1 MDLLTLEGVPPPS
14 VTRPTRAEA
23 VMASVIAHLLVFLLL
38 VYSPDQLPERIRRL
52 LGLEAS
58 PTTAQSSPA
67 PDARAAAEAEKAER
81 ERRAQEKRI
90 PLQFAYVRVPD
101 DRSSAKNPEAHLLS
115 DKDRR
120 ARQEVPTPPDASR
133 FTRDPHA
140 EGNSRDRIRIDPSRP
155 EGPDA
160 LDPVPPPAG
169 ARRASGGSG
178 SAASRSPGP
187 VQRPPAA
194 EPGATQGAGPGE
206 RLAERPREEPPGQ
219 AGGSAALPGDG
230 GEEGPSREETEGPPG
245 EPSRQAQQDPK
256 AGTEYK
262 FSFSNPGWLRG
273 QAYGTLSFDTQGF
286 PWGEYARQLYVIIR
300 NNWLARIPLA
310 AREGI
315 AGYTCQHFVIA
326 RGGEISDIEIVR
338 SSSIPPFNKAAGDA
352 LRASSPLPP
361 LPEEFPDPREGVTF
375 CFFYNMYPG
384 EAD

>member
-1 MDLLTLEGVPPPS
+1 VATS
-14 VTRPTRAEA
+14 
-23 VMASVIAHLLVFLLL
+23 
-38 VYSPDQLPERIRRL
+38 
-52 LGLEAS
+52 
-58 PTTAQSSPA
+58 AQSTLSA
-67 PDARAAAEAEKAER
+67 EARAAAEAETAEK
-81 ERRAQEKRI
+81 ERRARESRV
-90 PLQFAYVRVPD
+90 PLKFAYVRVPD
-101 DRSSAKNPEAHLLS
+101 DLTSEKNPQAPLLS
-115 DKDRR
+115 DKDRH

-155 EGPDA
+155 EGPDS
-160 LDPVPPPAG
+160 LQPVPPPAG
-169 ARRASGGSG
+169 TRRAGRDSG
-178 SAASRSPGP
+178 SAASKSGGPG
-187 VQRPPAA
+187 QKPPAPQPPPA
-194 EPGATQGAGPGE
+194 QGTGPGE
-206 RLAERPREEPPGQ
+206 RLAERTHDEPPDQ

-230 GEEGPSREETEGPPG
+230 GQEGQSQEETEGPQG
-245 EPSRQAQQDPK
+245 QASRQPQQDQK
-256 AGTEYK
+256 GGTEYK
-262 FSFSNPGWLRG
+262 FSFSNPAWLRG
-273 QAYGTLSFDTQGF
+273 QAHGTLSFDTQGF

-361 LPEEFPDPREGVTF
+361 LPEEFPEPREGVTF

>member
-1 MDLLTLEGVPPPS
+1 MELLTLEGVPPPS
-14 VTRPTRAEA
+14 VARPTVAEA
-23 VMASVIAHLLVFLLL
+23 VMASAIAHLLLFLLL
-38 VYSPDQLPERIRRL
+38 IYSPDRLPDRIRQL
-52 LGLEAS
+52 LGLAPRAPS
-58 PTTAQSSPA
+58 AQSA
-67 PDARAAAEAEKAER
+67 LAADARAAAEAEKAER
-81 ERRAQEKRI
+81 ERRAKETRI
-90 PLQFAYVRVPD
+90 PLKFAYVRVPD
-101 DRSSAKNPEAHLLS
+101 DRSSEKNPEAPLLS

-120 ARQEVPTPPDASR
+120 ARQETPTPSDASR

-169 ARRASGGSG
+169 SRRASGKSG
-178 SAASRSPGP
+178 SVVSRAPGP
-187 VQRPPAA
+187 GQKPPAA
-194 EPGATQGAGPGE
+194 EPRPTQGAGPGE

-219 AGGSAALPGDG
+219 AGGSAALPADG
-230 GEEGPSREETEGPPG
+230 GQDGPPREETEGPPG
-245 EPSRQAQQDPK
+245 EPSRQPQQDLK
-256 AGTEYK
+256 GGTEYK

-286 PWGEYARQLYVIIR
+286 PWGDYARQLYVIIR

-315 AGYTCQHFVIA
+315 SGYTCQHFLIA
-326 RGGEISDIEIVR
+326 RAGEISDIEIVR